1 MKRII
6 IPIAVVFVLAICYF
20 ACCAAVDKERILPRT
35 SVNGVDIGGMEVQEA
50 VSFLER
56 EADSRRNTAVITVRL
71 GEKEY
76 PVAVGEAIEW
86 DYKSVVEDIQK
97 QTESAYFARGYF
109 LIKSFLT
116 GDIRKAAP
124 VSINEE
130 LLETAIKD
138 SGLSDEG
145 TTKQTVYRA
154 EKDCLVFTM
163 GTAGE
168 EADGFKLKEELKS
181 AILSDDYSVIEC
193 PVSAGS
199 VDDVELDMIY
209 QQIYKKPENAT
220 LDSANNYQIKESVS
234 GIRFDKENARKV
246 LEAAEEGSTVTIE
259 FIREEPKVTTADLE
273 KRLFLDKLAT
283 YSTQVRGTA
292 NRKDN
297 ISLAAEKCD
306 GVILLSGEIFS
317 YNDTVGEQTAET
329 GYKLANATQDGQIV
343 QAYGG
348 GICQVSSTIFAA
360 ALYANLDIKERW
372 EHEYVSSYI
381 DAGIDA
387 AVAWDMLDL
396 KICNNKE
403 YPVRIDVDYA
413 EDILTVDIWGTRTDN
428 SAIEI
433 DTQIIDDSDGKLS
446 VQTNRKIYSG
456 DKKKMF
462 VEQIAHSTYIN

>member
-1 MKRII
+1 M
-6 IPIAVVFVLAICYF
+6 
-20 ACCAAVDKERILPRT
+20 
-35 SVNGVDIGGMEVQEA
+35 
-50 VSFLER
+50 
-56 EADSRRNTAVITVRL
+56 
-71 GEKEY
+71 
-76 PVAVGEAIEW
+76 
-86 DYKSVVEDIQK
+86 
-97 QTESAYFARGYF
+97 
-109 LIKSFLT
+109 
-116 GDIRKAAP
+116 
-124 VSINEE
+124 
-130 LLETAIKD
+130 
-138 SGLSDEG
+138 
-145 TTKQTVYRA
+145 
-154 EKDCLVFTM
+154 
-163 GTAGE
+163 
-168 EADGFKLKEELKS
+168 
-181 AILSDDYSVIEC
+181 
-193 PVSAGS
+193 
-199 VDDVELDMIY
+199 
-209 QQIYKKPENAT
+209 
-220 LDSANNYQIKESVS
+220 
-234 GIRFDKENARKV
+234 
-246 LEAAEEGSTVTIE
+246 
-259 FIREEPKVTTADLE
+259 TTADLE

-403 YPVRIDVDYA
+403 YPVRIDVDYT